1 MSQENVEARLRGIYT
16 ALNQGVDQALR
27 DFLHPEF
34 VYHAR
39 EELPGGGSYGGL
51 DFLDRLAE
59 LREIFH
65 EIKFEPEEFILSGR
79 DVLVAVRGTG
89 LGSGSG
95 VPVDGRFFHVWTIEG
110 TQALAL
116 SIYGTRGEALDAVG
130 LWEQDAHTN
139 S

>member
-1 MSQENVEARLRGIYT
+1 MSQQNVEARLRDIYT

-39 EELPGGGSYGGL
+39 EELPGGGSYRGL
-51 DFLDRLAE
+51 DILDRLAE

-65 EIKFEPEEFILSGR
+65 EVRFEPEEFIFSGR

-95 VPVDGRFFHVWTIEG
+95 VPLDERLFHVWTIESSE
-110 TQALAL
+110 ALAL
-116 SIYGTRGEALDAVG
+116 SVYGTRGEALEAVG
-130 LWEQDAHTN
+130 LSEQRD
-139 S
+139 